1 VITTAEAVPKT
12 VRGERQVNPSIFI
25 CIPISSKAIA
35 MELWVAVPSSRRFDW
50 FDYASVKAAQR
61 NKHS

>member
-1 VITTAEAVPKT
+1 
-12 VRGERQVNPSIFI
+12 
-25 CIPISSKAIA
+25 